1 MTDVKIKSPERNQLW
16 SVFDRRAKRS
26 RCKWKNPYVTLNF
39 PKTRSMYSLM
49 FHVPKEVITFA
60 LFPEILISHTNE
72 E

>member
-26 RCKWKNPYVTLNF
+26 RCEWKNPYVTLNF
-39 PKTRSMYSLM
+39 PKNAIDVFSM
-49 FHVPKEVITFA
+49 FHVKRVITFA
-60 LFPEILISHTNE
+60 LFPEILFSHTNE